1 MKSTTVVA
9 MILLLLA
16 PARMPGQQTE
26 AKEPKQRTISVRG
39 LGTVTTAPDQIRLSV
54 QVNTR
59 ANSAS
64 EAMTQASSKTRQI
77 LDILKNIGVD
87 TKDIQTTRVTV
98 TAILD
103 YQRQVQP
110 PPIIG
115 YSGTNDFNVVLK
127 GKLMDR
133 VGEFIDRAVI
143 AGATSFGGLMY
154 ENSRQRELERDAL
167 KKAAADAK
175 ARAEVL
181 AKELGAGVG
190 AVVSISESVSR
201 PIPYDR
207 GVAAMAMT
215 DATAAPV
222 MTGELTITA
231 TVDVVFELK

>member
-1 MKSTTVVA
+1 MKPIAFVA
-9 MILLLLA
+9 MSLLLLA
-16 PARMPGQQTE
+16 PARLQAQQSET
-26 AKEPKQRTISVRG
+26 KETRRTISVRG
-39 LGTVTTAPDQIRLSV
+39 LGSITTTPDQIRLSV

-59 ANSAS
+59 ANSAT
-64 EAMTQASSKTRQI
+64 EAMTQASAKTKQI
-77 LDILKNIGVD
+77 IDILKNFGVD

-115 YSGTNDFNVVLK
+115 YSGTNDFNVVFK
-127 GKLMDR
+127 GKLMDK
-133 VGEFIDRAVI
+133 VGEFMDKAVTV
-143 AGATSFGGLMY
+143 GATSFGGLMY
-154 ENSRQRELERDAL
+154 ENSKQRDLERDAL
-167 KKAAADAK
+167 RKAATDAK

-181 AKELGAGVG
+181 AKELGTSVG
-190 AVVSISESVSR
+190 TVVNISESVSR

>member
-1 MKSTTVVA
+1 MKSATVGA
-9 MILLLLA
+9 MLLLLLV
-16 PARMPGQQTE
+16 PARLLGQQTE
-26 AKEPKQRTISVRG
+26 TKEPKQRTISVRG
-39 LGTVTTAPDQIRLSV
+39 LGSVTTSPDQVRLSV
-54 QVNTR
+54 QVSTR
-59 ANSAS
+59 ATSAS

-110 PPIIG
+110 PPILG
-115 YSGTNDFNVVLK
+115 YSGTNDFNVVFK
-127 GKLMDR
+127 GKLMDK
-133 VGEFIDRAVI
+133 VGEFMDRAVI

-154 ENSRQRELERDAL
+154 ENSKQRELERDAL
-167 KKAAADAK
+167 KKAAADAR

-190 AVVSISESVSR
+190 TVVNISESVSR

-207 GVAAMAMT
+207 GIAAMQMT
-215 DATAAPV
+215 DAAAAPV
-222 MTGELTITA
+222 MIGELTITA
-231 TVDVVFELK
+231 TVDVAFELK